1 MNSVVFVYY
10 QRLCRQYY
18 PLLLIAVL
26 GSSQRTSHVRTG
38 MWSCSAQQNDK
49 GDKDSATKVITKSF
63 MHRTQPARIWTQL
76 ILISIV

>member
-26 GSSQRTSHVRTG
+26 DSSQRTSHVRTG